1 MNARDEER
9 CRSDK
14 PAEWPDVTGRREI
27 ADGDI
32 VRCDIA
38 PYFFRARTSGAALL
52 LEPIREPFW
61 LDIETESSHR
71 RTNNA

>member
-1 MNARDEER
+1 MKARDAER
-9 CRSDK
+9 CRSDE
-14 PAEWPDVTGRREI
+14 PAQCRDAAGRSEI

-52 LEPIREPFW
+52 LEPIEGPLW
-61 LDIETESSHR
+61 LDIETEGNRQWAS
-71 RTNNA
+71 A